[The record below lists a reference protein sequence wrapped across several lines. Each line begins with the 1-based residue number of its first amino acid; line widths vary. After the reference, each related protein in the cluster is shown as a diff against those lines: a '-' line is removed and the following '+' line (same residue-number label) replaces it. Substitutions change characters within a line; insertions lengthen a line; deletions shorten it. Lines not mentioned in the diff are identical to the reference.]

1 MPLHFRRKGSGKG
14 DKNAMRVLGE
24 EEASCAQVGKGRE
37 GARAARYIHQRMGGS
52 LRGCRMRILPTI
64 RSSLGGSGDARDGQW
79 VEMTTRHAASLR
91 SLVEG
96 AHDKCFGI
104 PTGKAAARELRMLC
118 VWGARR
124 EGGARTARRIHQ
136 RNGRMFAGMPEHHPS

>member
-1 MPLHFRRKGSGKG
+1 MRAGGEGEGGRSRCSVHPPTHGRTFAGMPHAHLTDYPFVPRGEWRRTRWAMGRGKG
-14 DKNAMRVLGE
+14 G
-24 EEASCAQVGKGRE
+24 
-37 GARAARYIHQRMGGS
+37 
-52 LRGCRMRILPTI
+52 
-64 RSSLGGSGDARDGQW
+64 
-79 VEMTTRHAASLR
+79 MTTRHAASLR

-96 AHDKCFGI
+96 AYDKCFGI

>member
-1 MPLHFRRKGSGKG
+1 MLRHSYRKGSGKG
-14 DKNAMRVLGE
+14 ITYAMRVLGE

-79 VEMTTRHAASLR
+79 VE
-91 SLVEG
+91 V
-96 AHDKCFGI
+96 K
-104 PTGKAAARELRMLC
+104 
-118 VWGARR
+118 
-124 EGGARTARRIHQ
+124 GG
-136 RNGRMFAGMPEHHPS
+136 